1 MRGVGGVSAVGN
13 PGGNVLTLPPTA
25 IRESVAGSVFL
36 RNPSDDATETFEII
50 APRDARD
57 ALVVSPHVG
66 TLGPGETKRVRVAFC
81 PKTHETRRDGD
92 AKSDEAKSDG
102 DGVDASAGDG
112 ADASAGD
119 GADASDSGSSAPA
132 PPRADTWRL
141 TVHVA
146 PRSRTGDSP
155 NADPSSEPGGAP
167 RRMHLEVR
175 TTTHGS
181 AVSVENLPETSGSSA
196 LAYALDF
203 GDVAVGARAT
213 RPVTL
218 RNDTDEKLT
227 VRASAPDHEGVFAAL
242 SALRPLAPRSSLEI
256 KMEFAPA
263 TATAYAETLTLETS
277 LRAIRVA
284 MRGAGVDPRLRV
296 EPEDV
301 VDVGDALVGD
311 QKTRRWT
318 SRTRRRFPCRTASN
332 FATSRRRG
340 GRRGVRSCA
349 FPRGVASRPA
359 NPSR

>member
-1 MRGVGGVSAVGN
+1 MRQTLRRRDGAIRRRRSRRLFAPVYSRVVSRRRRRHQRRDGVRSAGVEVRERVRGRDGRNAASRDEPRRADATVRVRGIARRRGRRAGAVRRDSSGGDARRSRSVRAQTRRTTRIQGDGEVVARRARIRGAVRGVGVFPPLET

-92 AKSDEAKSDG
+92 SKSDEAKSDG
-102 DGVDASAGDG
+102 DGVDAAAGDG

-155 NADPSSEPGGAP
+155 NADPSFEPGGAP

-196 LAYALDF
+196 LAYARWIS
-203 GDVAVGARAT
+203 ATWRSARA
-213 RPVTL
+213 R
-218 RNDTDEKLT
+218 
-227 VRASAPDHEGVFAAL
+227 
-242 SALRPLAPRSSLEI
+242 
-256 KMEFAPA
+256 
-263 TATAYAETLTLETS
+263 
-277 LRAIRVA
+277 RV
-284 MRGAGVDPRLRV
+284 P
-296 EPEDV
+296 
-301 VDVGDALVGD
+301 
-311 QKTRRWT
+311 
-318 SRTRRRFPCRTASN
+318 
-332 FATSRRRG
+332 
-340 GRRGVRSCA
+340 
-349 FPRGVASRPA
+349 
-359 NPSR
+359 